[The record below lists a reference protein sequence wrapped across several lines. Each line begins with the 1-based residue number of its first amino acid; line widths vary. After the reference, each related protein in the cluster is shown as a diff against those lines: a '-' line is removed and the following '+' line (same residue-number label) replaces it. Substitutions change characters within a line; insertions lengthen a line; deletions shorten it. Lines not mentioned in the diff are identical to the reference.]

1 MRNFIEIIKSPS
13 FSYLRTVWSLDY
25 FPRVYPKLR
34 SIFCHQHGL
43 VQSHWTNPIFF
54 RTDFLQKLILLLI
67 YIVKWPWTGLVKILT
82 WNLSRKYHHSLI
94 LKLLLLLFL
103 AGGQDV
109 GLLHW
114 NIDFIEG
121 SMLVLIIL
129 SHPLTRNVQVESFL
143 LIINFSLYLLPIS
156 FLGLFQAKLWCL
168 FLITLIGAFLLLNGM
183 HVVIRNGLFTQSE
196 VFP

>member
-1 MRNFIEIIKSPS
+1 
-13 FSYLRTVWSLDY
+13 
-25 FPRVYPKLR
+25 
-34 SIFCHQHGL
+34 
-43 VQSHWTNPIFF
+43 
-54 RTDFLQKLILLLI
+54 
-67 YIVKWPWTGLVKILT
+67 
-82 WNLSRKYHHSLI
+82 
-94 LKLLLLLFL
+94 
-103 AGGQDV
+103 
-109 GLLHW
+109 
-114 NIDFIEG
+114 
-121 SMLVLIIL
+121 MLVLIIL